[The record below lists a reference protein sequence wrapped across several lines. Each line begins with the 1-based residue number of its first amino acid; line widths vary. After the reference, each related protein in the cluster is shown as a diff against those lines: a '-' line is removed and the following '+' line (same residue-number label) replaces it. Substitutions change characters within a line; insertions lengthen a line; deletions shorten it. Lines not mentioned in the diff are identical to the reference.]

1 MAAPLVSMNGVSK
14 LYPLGGDCVRAL
26 DELTFSLEEGD
37 FVAVM
42 GPSGSGKSTLLNI
55 MGCLDRPTAGTYLF
69 DGEDVSRS
77 GDEHLSTIRSRKIGF
92 IFQQFNLI
100 QHFNVIENVAL
111 PFLYTE
117 VDRATARER
126 SLQAIEK
133 VGLAHRRHHKARE
146 LSGGEMQRV
155 AIARAMAPGP
165 RLILA
170 DEPTGNLDSR
180 TGEMIMDLISRLH
193 AAGTAVV
200 LVTHD
205 SRVASRAQRLYTMKD
220 GRFV

>member
-1 MAAPLVSMNGVSK
+1 MAAPLVSMSGVSK

-55 MGCLDRPTAGTYLF
+55 MGCLDRPTTGTYFF

-117 VDRATARER
+117 VDRTTARER

>member
-1 MAAPLVSMNGVSK
+1 MVSMNGVSK